1 MLTSDSAIVTL
12 SRRVAVVIAVA
23 ALFFVPP
30 IVRATS
36 RIKSPAP
43 LRLNRGFETP
53 PSKADAVSAN
63 GLPGCF
69 SAQARTAA
77 TRPTVTVQPAV
88 ARTADQ
94 RLPDPARPA
103 GAHAPLTSRVTAVA
117 VSRICCVSRHS
128 ANSFAIE
135 GIGIVNS

>member
-53 PSKADAVSAN
+53 PSKADAVSSLEQASQAA
-63 GLPGCF
+63 
-69 SAQARTAA
+69 SAPRLEPLRLGQLSF
-77 TRPTVTVQPAV
+77 VQPAV
-88 ARTADQ
+88 ARTPTNGSADPQ
-94 RLPDPARPA
+94 RGPPA
-103 GAHAPLTSRVTAVA
+103 LTLL
-117 VSRICCVSRHS
+117 
-128 ANSFAIE
+128 
-135 GIGIVNS
+135 